1 MATNAIAWGNPETV
15 EAPYWMLFSCHNYS
29 KFFQDRAPL
38 NQLLGEIML
47 PGTIVSR
54 GTMNRYNDDA
64 AMQESFQHLR
74 TALGNKVGGGSQ
86 TGVEL
91 RDELKQI
98 TDGVAMRAFSDT
110 FGNMQT
116 SAGRID
122 LLTTE
127 SVYMGASRRKYQL
140 NWNLKTVAS
149 VANSELAAL
158 IGNTFESLSMPSPL
172 LNSGNLIDAISRMN
186 HPPLWQLT
194 AWDAKN
200 NSNQTGFWLG
210 QPKPCALVEV
220 AHGIDTSRFYRTD
233 DAYYPFSYN
242 IGLTFVEVEG
252 VFRNP
257 DGGIISRSELF
268 SSL

>member
-1 MATNAIAWGNPETV
+1 MPNNAIAWGNPQTV

-29 KFFQDRAPL
+29 KFFRDRAPL
-38 NQLLGEIML
+38 SQLLAEVLL

-64 AMQESFQHLR
+64 PLQETFQHLR
-74 TALGNKVGGGSQ
+74 VALGDKAGADTGGDLESGLNLAAEAS
-86 TGVEL
+86 
-91 RDELKQI
+91 
-98 TDGVAMRAFSDT
+98 MRAFSDT
-110 FGNMQT
+110 FGNMQR

-149 VANSELAAL
+149 EANSELAAL

-172 LNSGNLIDAISRMN
+172 LDSGNIIEAISRMN

-194 AWDAKN
+194 AWDARN

-233 DAYYPFSYN
+233 SAYYPFSYN
-242 IGLTFVEVEG
+242 IGLTFIEIEG
-252 VFRNP
+252 VFRDP
-257 DGGIISRSELF
+257 DGGIMSRSELF
-268 SSL
+268 SNI

>member
-1 MATNAIAWGNPETV
+1 MATNAIAWGTPETV

-38 NQLLGEIML
+38 NQLLGEILL

-64 AMQESFQHLR
+64 PIQEGFQHLR
-74 TALGNKVGGGSQ
+74 NALGKKAGGDPSKNIED
-86 TGVEL
+86 EL
-91 RDELKQI
+91 RNVTE
-98 TDGVAMRAFSDT
+98 GVAQQTFNDT
-110 FGNMQT
+110 FGNMQQ
-116 SAGRID
+116 SQGRID
-122 LLTTE
+122 LLTSE

-172 LNSGNLIDAISRMN
+172 LTSGNLIDAISRMN
-186 HPPLWQLT
+186 HPPLWQLS
-194 AWDAKN
+194 AWDARN

-220 AHGIDTSRFYRTD
+220 AHGIDTSRFYRTQ

-242 IGLTFVEVEG
+242 IGLTFVEIEG
-252 VFRNP
+252 VFRDP

-268 SSL
+268 SRL

>member
-1 MATNAIAWGNPETV
+1 MATNAIAWGNPQTV

-29 KFFQDRAPL
+29 KFFRDRAPL
-38 NQLLGEIML
+38 NQLLAEILL

-64 AMQESFQHLR
+64 GIQESFEHLR
-74 TALGNKVGGGSQ
+74 TAIGSAAE
-86 TGVEL
+86 GVDEEAL
-91 RDELKQI
+91 RNVTEG
-98 TDGVAMRAFSDT
+98 TAARAFTDT
-110 FGNMQT
+110 FGNMQR

-186 HPPLWQLT
+186 HPPLWQLS
-194 AWDAKN
+194 AWDARN

-242 IGLTFVEVEG
+242 IGLTFIEIEG
-252 VFRNP
+252 VFRDPN
-257 DGGIISRSELF
+257 GGIISRSELF
-268 SSL
+268 NRI